1 MKSPE
6 LLRKYVSSSHLENA
20 SHASQM
26 SPRSIVHHV
35 DGSMH
40 LRISSKKAAIPN
52 VDFQLQEP
60 SADLEIIFPDIV
72 VDLNEMLY
80 AGLVQASLYFPR
92 ITTRGFRPLASKT
105 RWKWAADQLLPGC
118 TARFKHYNRFS
129 LKGLV
134 ETRWQRDSYIET
146 LIFPIGFPC

>member
-26 SPRSIVHHV
+26 SPRSLVHHV

-40 LRISSKKAAIPN
+40 LRISSKKAAISN

-72 VDLNEMLY
+72 VDLNGMLY
-80 AGLVQASLYFPR
+80 AGLE
-92 ITTRGFRPLASKT
+92 IGGN
-105 RWKWAADQLLPGC
+105 LL
-118 TARFKHYNRFS
+118 F
-129 LKGLV
+129 LLV
-134 ETRWQRDSYIET
+134 TIKYAI
-146 LIFPIGFPC
+146 